1 MMKQHKKQTGI
12 RNLVYA
18 NLGLI
23 CLVSC
28 STTFQLR
35 PKKDS
40 IKNAAIVPVAPAW
53 LEKIKKNVDN
63 FHSAD
68 LFPKESL
75 NYTPPR
81 QVVKKQIISAN
92 YDIRK
97 ESGVTA
103 AQLNRV
109 FKGKLKNKGES
120 IINISRKYKIDPLFI
135 ASLACHESAFGTSS
149 YSYKANNV
157 TGQLYKDKKTGK
169 WNPIQ
174 FKNVEECLERTCR
187 SIRDNYIAAGRT
199 NINLVQ
205 QRYCPVISNKKSK
218 DFNDSGNINI
228 FWTKKIVEHMKKIVS
243 VPS

>member
-1 MMKQHKKQTGI
+1 MKQHKKQTGI

-75 NYTPPR
+75 NYVPP
-81 QVVKKQIISAN
+81 KIIKSK
-92 YDIRK
+92 YDKI
-97 ESGVTA
+97 
-103 AQLNRV
+103 L
-109 FKGKLKNKGES
+109 KGKLAGHGSDFEEAAKKNGIPVDLLIAICLHEVGPEGKS
-120 IINISRKYKIDPLFI
+120 KMLLKY
-135 ASLACHESAFGTSS
+135 
-149 YSYKANNV
+149 NNV
-157 TGQLYKDKKTGK
+157 AGNLVKDKKTGK
-169 WNPIQ
+169 WSSRQFASVQESIQ
-174 FKNVEECLERTCR
+174 YTARNLRL
-187 SIRDNYIAAGRT
+187 NYFNKGLNTIPKIKTRYAPAIAE
-199 NINLVQ
+199 
-205 QRYCPVISNKKSK
+205 
-218 DFNDSGNINI
+218 NDP
-228 FWTKKIVEHMKKIVS
+228 KKINRSWAGS
-243 VPS
+243 VARYQAYLQTL